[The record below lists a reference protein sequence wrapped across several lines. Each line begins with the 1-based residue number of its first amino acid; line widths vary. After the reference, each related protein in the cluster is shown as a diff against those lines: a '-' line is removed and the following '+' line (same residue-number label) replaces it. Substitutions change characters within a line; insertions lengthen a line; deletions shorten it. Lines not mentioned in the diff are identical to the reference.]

1 MGEQAPLTATF
12 EKVEDSVEDL
22 TKVVSPRPS
31 QPFGC
36 GHVRLDVFP
45 FGVGKI
51 RWVRFSHTC

>member
-1 MGEQAPLTATF
+1 MGEQAPLTATV

-31 QPFGC
+31 QLFGC

-51 RWVRFSHTC
+51 RWVRFSHAC